1 MSRYEL
7 LINGIH
13 NTNIFIIRIF
23 LFTLLAVIAYPVLNW
38 TPAWMRKAA
47 QIIYLAFML
56 ILFATVLFIG
66 SGV

>member
-13 NTNIFIIRIF
+13 DTNLFIVRIF
-23 LFTLLAVIAYPVLNW
+23 LFTLFAVLAYPVLGW
-38 TPAWMRKAA
+38 TPVWMRRAA
-47 QIIYLAFML
+47 QTIYLAFAL
-56 ILFATVLFIG
+56 ILFATVLFLG